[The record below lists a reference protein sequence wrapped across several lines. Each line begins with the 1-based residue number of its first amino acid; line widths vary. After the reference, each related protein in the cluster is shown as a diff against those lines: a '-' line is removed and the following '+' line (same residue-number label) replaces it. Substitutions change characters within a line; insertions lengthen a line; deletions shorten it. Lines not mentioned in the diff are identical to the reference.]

1 MLWSS
6 NFFFQAF
13 NFAGSSSNSCAGQCL
28 LLGYP
33 PVPISA
39 ASTPRLAYFSTNW
52 SSVRSGNAGSKTP
65 IGIFRRAPGEEMC
78 VPSDWGAAADS
89 ARGAATAPAR
99 APPVVARKFRRVG
112 ESGSEFFPMKF
123 LDLESTTLEHYTHDI
138 AGRMERAVETSA
150 KAKTALSGGFSFVG

>member
-6 NFFFQAF
+6 NFLFQAF

-52 SSVRSGNAGSKTP
+52 SSVRSANAGSKTP
-65 IGIFRRAPGEEMC
+65 IGIFWRAPGEDKC
-78 VPSDWGAAADS
+78 VPPVCGVAADS

-112 ESGSEFFPMKF
+112 EFGTEFFPK
-123 LDLESTTLEHYTHDI
+123 LVLHLASTTLEHYTQDRRNSNNDPLI
-138 AGRMERAVETSA
+138 SENWSCGIRLCS
-150 KAKTALSGGFSFVG
+150 

>member
-39 ASTPRLAYFSTNW
+39 ASTPRLAYFSTSW

-65 IGIFRRAPGEEMC
+65 MGIFRRAPGAAAWA
-78 VPSDWGAAADS
+78 PSDCGTAAES
-89 ARGAATAPAR
+89 ARGPATAPAMTL
-99 APPVVARKFRRVG
+99 PVVARKPLRVG
-112 ESGSEFFPMKF
+112 ERGSNLSGMEF
-123 LDLESTTLEHYTHDI
+123 LRHGVRLAEHYTHD
-138 AGRMERAVETSA
+138 RERA
-150 KAKTALSGGFSFVG
+150 GGEEMHEQKKL